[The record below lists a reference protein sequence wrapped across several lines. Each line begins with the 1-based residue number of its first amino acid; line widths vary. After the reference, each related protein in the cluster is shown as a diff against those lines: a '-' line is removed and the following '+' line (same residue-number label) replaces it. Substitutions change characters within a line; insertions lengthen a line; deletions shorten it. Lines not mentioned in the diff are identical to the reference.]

1 MVRKIIKKTE
11 KIKLK
16 VNKAVNDVKK
26 TEEAL
31 TSSVSSASGIN
42 PNDPRMKAAM
52 VTTRTVINAQK
63 NVVKTAALVGA
74 LPAVAVVSKIHN
86 AKSKHTLD
94 KHAFDDIDVQKIV
107 LSKPTKPR
115 QELIEKLKDK
125 KINGASIVSDLTVN
139 DLLVKHKLA
148 KQYSKPQKR
157 YKAKYEEKDFI
168 PLKAT
173 PKQIKQ
179 IKKDVR
185 FENIIQERGTNDVLK
200 VGVRVFNRGKVNYV
214 NRSVCG
220 TPIKRAISKY
230 KVENRLYRNIIK
242 AQNQY
247 RAAKEVVVPK
257 SVEQLKKAL
266 IKNYRSI
273 INTYRPSLLR
283 RYSRFLKRTSIR
295 MIKQTTKESIKSV
308 KSIVSS
314 TTSSAFKNA
323 DTSGEAIN
331 GAIQTAKHIQT
342 ASKITIST
350 AKTSYKFAKAG
361 VKTGAK
367 TVRAVRHPIRTTRMM
382 KKKSVNRI
390 KNAINNFKKAVA
402 VLHKIT
408 NPFTIAAAG
417 IFFIIILLSNLLT
430 LTAGLIDEVEEF
442 GYDANSKILTD
453 TALAITK
460 KDAELKKIITDMK
473 NKSTEESTF
482 EKLMNLVK
490 IDEGKHKTEVDV
502 DIVTG
507 DYNFGIHTTPWSIG
521 TYVDDSY
528 DGEIKPEYNVPG
540 DVWNQK
546 TIHDW
551 EVNSDYAMISDL
563 KAYYDFMGLYVND
576 MTDEELEKFV
586 VKDCEDLDYIW
597 KVNNQVDQKIEHY
610 LSEKIKINVP
620 IYEKREVKQN
630 TDIKKGVWTIFEG
643 DSHYN
648 YTGFYS
654 YLIPIQFVYDF
665 ETKTPISEVKMYY
678 DYHDDD
684 GDGNSDYFINLTDFF
699 GGIEQWEKKGQWRN
713 VQQNTE
719 LYIVGKVTFGEVEIL
734 AIGTLNQE
742 PNAYRE
748 KDSEYSDNAD
758 VTIVGFISYGMYNC
772 YIGGDV
778 PVSHYWEETENT
790 KEVETNY
797 HHYKYRSTVT
807 LEPTNVREYL
817 DESIKRTDDGDNFPR
832 VGTPEEQANEQILY
846 VFQNKEYFVRHL
858 LEKNGEIKTP
868 NGTLKN
874 IPANKKK
881 IEQYINLICSPT
893 VNSHAL
899 FTVCYTALYKEEMN
913 KEAERI
919 MLDEKIQRYEIVRE
933 FGSNLAS
940 RFVNNILKD
949 KVLVTKA
956 RYGFRS
962 SGEYYDYPYEYIQID
977 LPTYYGKETETTPI
991 YAPCSGMLE
1000 ESNGVYGIIYVDD
1013 SDPECLKE
1021 FAIEIDPLV
1030 ITDELKK
1037 KLEAS
1042 DDGVY
1047 VPEGTLLG
1055 RTAFNY
1061 IEIGIFMLSDTNYT
1075 YYQEPSIYID
1085 DECTTHYALADKT
1098 YETGVD
1104 ELIAYFEDRLGY
1116 FWQDIYANNDDYP
1129 EKYNDMLGYNEVS
1142 FIYKALAS
1150 EEFKYLPSVTDEE
1163 YGKLDK
1169 FKEALNGKSVDVS
1182 ELKDG
1187 DIIIISET
1195 GECGFVVDVET
1206 KLMIHCQ
1213 KNNIVKYEYFG
1224 QYSNDKISAYRVIP
1238 EKKTETEESEETT

>member
-63 NVVKTAALVGA
+63 NVVKTSALVGA
-74 LPAVAVVSKIHN
+74 LPAVAVVSKIHY

-361 VKTGAK
+361 VKTGTK

-460 KDAELKKIITDMK
+460 KDAELRMRR
-473 NKSTEESTF
+473 
-482 EKLMNLVK
+482 
-490 IDEGKHKTEVDV
+490 
-502 DIVTG
+502 
-507 DYNFGIHTTPWSIG
+507 
-521 TYVDDSY
+521 
-528 DGEIKPEYNVPG
+528 
-540 DVWNQK
+540 
-546 TIHDW
+546 
-551 EVNSDYAMISDL
+551 A
-563 KAYYDFMGLYVND
+563 
-576 MTDEELEKFV
+576 
-586 VKDCEDLDYIW
+586 KD
-597 KVNNQVDQKIEHY
+597 
-610 LSEKIKINVP
+610 
-620 IYEKREVKQN
+620 
-630 TDIKKGVWTIFEG
+630 
-643 DSHYN
+643 
-648 YTGFYS
+648 
-654 YLIPIQFVYDF
+654 
-665 ETKTPISEVKMYY
+665 
-678 DYHDDD
+678 
-684 GDGNSDYFINLTDFF
+684 
-699 GGIEQWEKKGQWRN
+699 
-713 VQQNTE
+713 
-719 LYIVGKVTFGEVEIL
+719 
-734 AIGTLNQE
+734 
-742 PNAYRE
+742 
-748 KDSEYSDNAD
+748 
-758 VTIVGFISYGMYNC
+758 
-772 YIGGDV
+772 
-778 PVSHYWEETENT
+778 
-790 KEVETNY
+790 
-797 HHYKYRSTVT
+797 
-807 LEPTNVREYL
+807 
-817 DESIKRTDDGDNFPR
+817 
-832 VGTPEEQANEQILY
+832 
-846 VFQNKEYFVRHL
+846 
-858 LEKNGEIKTP
+858 
-868 NGTLKN
+868 
-874 IPANKKK
+874 
-881 IEQYINLICSPT
+881 
-893 VNSHAL
+893 
-899 FTVCYTALYKEEMN
+899 
-913 KEAERI
+913 
-919 MLDEKIQRYEIVRE
+919 
-933 FGSNLAS
+933 
-940 RFVNNILKD
+940 
-949 KVLVTKA
+949 
-956 RYGFRS
+956 
-962 SGEYYDYPYEYIQID
+962 
-977 LPTYYGKETETTPI
+977 
-991 YAPCSGMLE
+991 
-1000 ESNGVYGIIYVDD
+1000 
-1013 SDPECLKE
+1013 
-1021 FAIEIDPLV
+1021 
-1030 ITDELKK
+1030 
-1037 KLEAS
+1037 
-1042 DDGVY
+1042 
-1047 VPEGTLLG
+1047 
-1055 RTAFNY
+1055 
-1061 IEIGIFMLSDTNYT
+1061 
-1075 YYQEPSIYID
+1075 
-1085 DECTTHYALADKT
+1085 
-1098 YETGVD
+1098 
-1104 ELIAYFEDRLGY
+1104 
-1116 FWQDIYANNDDYP
+1116 
-1129 EKYNDMLGYNEVS
+1129 
-1142 FIYKALAS
+1142 
-1150 EEFKYLPSVTDEE
+1150 
-1163 YGKLDK
+1163 
-1169 FKEALNGKSVDVS
+1169 
-1182 ELKDG
+1182 
-1187 DIIIISET
+1187 
-1195 GECGFVVDVET
+1195 
-1206 KLMIHCQ
+1206 
-1213 KNNIVKYEYFG
+1213 
-1224 QYSNDKISAYRVIP
+1224 
-1238 EKKTETEESEETT
+1238 